1 MYRALHHRWPTLW
14 FISALLLAL
23 ASCGGKTKVGSVSTT
38 TPVPAPSVAKHY
50 VDLRWTPSASAVLGY
65 NIYRGTQSGG
75 PYAKINLSPHP
86 VTAYSDQSVQSGS
99 TYYYVTT
106 AVNSLNME
114 STRSNETVAEIP
126 AP

>member
-1 MYRALHHRWPTLW
+1 M
-14 FISALLLAL
+14 
-23 ASCGGKTKVGSVSTT
+23 STT
-38 TPVPAPSVAKHY
+38 IPVPVPSVAKHY
-50 VDLRWTPSASAVLGY
+50 VDLRWTPSTSAVLGY
-65 NIYRGTQSGG
+65 NIYRGTRSGG
-75 PYAKINLSPHP
+75 PYAKINLSLHP

-114 STRSNETVAEIP
+114 STRSNETVAKIP